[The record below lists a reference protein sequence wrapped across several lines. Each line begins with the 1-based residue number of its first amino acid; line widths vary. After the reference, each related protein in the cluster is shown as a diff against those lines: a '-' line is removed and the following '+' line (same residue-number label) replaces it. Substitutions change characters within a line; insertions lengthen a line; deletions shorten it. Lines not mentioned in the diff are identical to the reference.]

1 MSAENSDLVWLPA
14 LGGLA
19 VKSLLVFLIAGAALL
34 ALRRASASAR
44 HLVCLLTLAGLLA
57 LPLLSAALPG
67 WRLAVLAEPTP
78 RQVAAPPET
87 GGGGV
92 LVGGKVG
99 VAAVSAP
106 LRFGEGGEER
116 AGRGSLPLPP
126 GPGSAPRPFP
136 WLPLLVSLWL
146 TGALLSLLRPGFGL
160 WGIARLFQASEP
172 VSDAPTLAL
181 AAGCAAALGLAR
193 TPALRQAGAP
203 VPMTWGWRRPVVLLS
218 DEARGWTEGRL
229 RAVLLH
235 ELAHVRRRDWL
246 SHRMA
251 DAVCALYWFHPL
263 VWLKGM
269 PCATRA
275 PVIAA

>member
-67 WRLAVLAEPTP
+67 WRLAIPTP

-203 VPMTWGWRRPVVLLS
+203 VPMTWGWRRPVVLLP

>member
-67 WRLAVLAEPTP
+67 WRLVIPTP
-78 RQVAAPPET
+78 ALRATPPAPTHRASAAGTT

-92 LVGGKVG
+92 LEGGKVG
-99 VAAVSAP
+99 VDKGGMGKAGAASGAP
-106 LRFGEGGEER
+106 TLTALTSSSSRFGRTPVSGANKEV
-116 AGRGSLPLPP
+116 GSLL
-126 GPGSAPRPFP
+126 
-136 WLPLLVSLWL
+136 WLFSLWL

-181 AAGCAAALGLAR
+181 AAGCAAALGLA
-193 TPALRQAGAP
+193 
-203 VPMTWGWRRPVVLLS
+203 
-218 DEARGWTEGRL
+218 
-229 RAVLLH
+229 
-235 ELAHVRRRDWL
+235 HVRRRDWL

-251 DAVCALYWFHPL
+251 DAVCALYWFHPSS
-263 VWLKGM
+263 G
-269 PCATRA
+269 
-275 PVIAA
+275 

>member
-57 LPLLSAALPG
+57 LPLPLLSAALPG
-67 WRLAVLAEPTP
+67 WRLVIPTP
-78 RQVAAPPET
+78 ALRATLPAPTHKASAAGTT

-92 LVGGKVG
+92 LEGGKVG
-99 VAAVSAP
+99 VDKGGMGKAGAASDAP
-106 LRFGEGGEER
+106 TLTALTSSSSRFGRTPVSGANKEV
-116 AGRGSLPLPP
+116 GSLL
-126 GPGSAPRPFP
+126 
-136 WLPLLVSLWL
+136 WLFSLWL

-181 AAGCAAALGLAR
+181 AAGCAAALGLA
-193 TPALRQAGAP
+193 
-203 VPMTWGWRRPVVLLS
+203 
-218 DEARGWTEGRL
+218 
-229 RAVLLH
+229 
-235 ELAHVRRRDWL
+235 HVRRRDWL

-251 DAVCALYWFHPL
+251 DAVCALYWFHPSS
-263 VWLKGM
+263 G
-269 PCATRA
+269 
-275 PVIAA
+275 

>member
-146 TGALLSLLRPGFGL
+146 TGALLSLLRPGFGY
-160 WGIARLFQASEP
+160 GASRGSSRP
-172 VSDAPTLAL
+172 ANPSRTPRHWPSPPDAPPPWGWPGRLL
-181 AAGCAAALGLAR
+181 CV
-193 TPALRQAGAP
+193 RQAP
-203 VPMTWGWRRPVVLLS
+203 PSR
-218 DEARGWTEGRL
+218 
-229 RAVLLH
+229 
-235 ELAHVRRRDWL
+235 
-246 SHRMA
+246 
-251 DAVCALYWFHPL
+251 
-263 VWLKGM
+263 
-269 PCATRA
+269 
-275 PVIAA
+275 